1 MGSNELH
8 QQHSRAIRANNGFY
22 AFYSRNAGSVDD
34 LVQRIKK
41 DTKMGEAKLIYLLFV
56 GIGVPVFLYQ
66 WFLDITGNFELWKG
80 LVLAIPTAFVTCMM
94 GWRLY
99 IKGMKE
105 REELREMKRNNQKK
119 KISST

>member
-8 QQHSRAIRANNGFY
+8 QSGSRAIRANNGFH

-80 LVLAIPTAFVTCMM
+80 IVLAIPTAFVTSVM
-94 GWRLY
+94 GFRY
-99 IKGMKE
+99 FIKALKE
-105 REELREMKRNNQKK
+105 WDEYKKRNKNKA
-119 KISST
+119 